1 MSDTRTGQERLR
13 EVAVSHEPGEPAAAS
28 GRRLLLLLLLTALT
42 GFGLICG
49 AGKLPEQ
56 TRLLLKVMDAQ
67 LVLGG
72 ASTVLT
78 STLVIGRVAVIRFYV
93 EDYLGGN
100 LEQSKTIK
108 SG

>member
-28 GRRLLLLLLLTALT
+28 GRRLLLLLLTALT

-56 TRLLLKVMDAQ
+56 TRLLLKVVDAQ